1 MIEQESAEFTKKKEK
16 FREFKQEEKKRK
28 ISEREAYVKEM
39 DKVSPSILSRLTIL

>member
-39 DKVSPSILSRLTIL
+39 GNIYDSTR